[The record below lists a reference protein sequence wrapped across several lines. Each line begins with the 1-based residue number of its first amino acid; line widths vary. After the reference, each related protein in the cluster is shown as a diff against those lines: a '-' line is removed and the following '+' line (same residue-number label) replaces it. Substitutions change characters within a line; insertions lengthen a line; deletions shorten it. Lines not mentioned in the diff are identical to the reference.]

1 MLPDAES
8 RLTARDDLATT
19 VLANNRAAGRKV
31 AVAES
36 CTGGMVSAALTDIA
50 GSSDVFSA
58 GFITYSGH
66 AKQNQL
72 GVSSEII
79 ETFGEVS
86 LATAWAM
93 AAGALENSDADVAVA
108 ITGIAGPGG
117 GSEKKP
123 VGQVVFARAL
133 RGQNSDDYF
142 TQRVKFEST
151 DRAAIRHHATLFCAR
166 PASARQGR
174 AAAVGGH
181 RAPRPVKFLRARFER
196 GDHLAQRLVEH
207 LSG

>member
-1 MLPDAES
+1 MLPDPES
-8 RLTARDDLATT
+8 RLFARDELATS

-66 AKQNQL
+66 AKQSQL
-72 GVSSEII
+72 DVSSEIL

-93 AAGALENSDADVAVA
+93 ASGALANSDADIAVA

-123 VGQVVFARAL
+123 VGLVVFARAL
-133 RGQNSDDYF
+133 RGQDPDDYF
-142 TQRVKFEST
+142 TQRVQFEST
-151 DRAAIRHHATLFCAR
+151 DRAAIRHAATLFALDLLQPERDALR
-166 PASARQGR
+166 PSEDIALP
-174 AAAVGGH
+174 
-181 RAPRPVKFLRARFER
+181 AP
-196 GDHLAQRLVEH
+196 
-207 LSG
+207 

>member
-1 MLPDAES
+1 LQSVEKA
-8 RLTARDDLATT
+8 RLAARDERATR
-19 VLANNRAAGRKV
+19 VLANNRAAGRRV

-36 CTGGMVSAALTDIA
+36 CTGGMVSVALTDIA

-58 GFITYSGH
+58 GFVTYSAH
-66 AKQNQL
+66 AKQSQL
-72 GVSSEII
+72 DVSSEII

-93 AAGALENSDADVAVA
+93 AAGALANSDADVAVA

-133 RGQNSDDYF
+133 RGQDPDDYF
-142 TQRVKFEST
+142 TQRVQFEST
-151 DRAAIRHHATLFCAR
+151 DRAAIRQAATLFALDLLQPEKDGLR
-166 PASARQGR
+166 PSEDIALP
-174 AAAVGGH
+174 
-181 RAPRPVKFLRARFER
+181 AP
-196 GDHLAQRLVEH
+196 
-207 LSG
+207 